1 MGPFVRESLDIP
13 LPFSVHVSQCDH
25 LQTSL
30 AGVTWLPG
38 AFLRPVSSVKD
49 HSPNCPS
56 SEESGGRTAAFSMMV
71 AVFAV
76 SLLPGLVLAQC
87 PVAGT
92 IGCGQVINSTTVGG
106 PSNINLYSCVAWN
119 ESGPELIYEFVSVDH
134 AIVNVGLS
142 NLGGIDL
149 DLFVL
154 PESCDPNQ
162 CLAFGNNVA
171 TFSAQ
176 KDETYYVVVD
186 GFTGAAGSFT
196 LTMSCLFN
204 SIFEDRFELQLPAS
218 AGRVSSRPFNA
229 GQGSAR
235 LPPD

>member
-1 MGPFVRESLDIP
+1 M
-13 LPFSVHVSQCDH
+13 
-25 LQTSL
+25 
-30 AGVTWLPG
+30 
-38 AFLRPVSSVKD
+38 KD
-49 HSPNCPS
+49 HCPNRLATREPA
-56 SEESGGRTAAFSMMV
+56 GRTAAFSMMV
-71 AVFAV
+71 AIFAV

-92 IGCGQVINSTTVGG
+92 IDCGQVINSTTVGG
-106 PSNINLYSCVAWN
+106 PSNINSYSCVGWI
-119 ESGPELIYEFVSVDH
+119 ETGPELIYEFVPGDQ
-134 AIVNVGLS
+134 AIVTVALS

-162 CLAFGNNVA
+162 CLAFGNNVT

-176 KDETYYVVVD
+176 QDKTYYVVVD
-186 GFTGAAGSFT
+186 GFAGAAGSFT

-218 AGRVSSRPFNA
+218 AGHVSSLPFNL
-229 GQGSAR
+229 GQGPGR